1 MKQHL
6 KSPLITEKNTV
17 LAEAGTYVFQVDL
30 TSSKDQIKKE
40 VETNFGV
47 KVQKIRTAVC
57 RDDMRYSKFGLTVP
71 KKWKKAYVQLA
82 PGQKISLFEGA

>member
-30 TSSKDQIKKE
+30 SSTKEQIKKE
-40 VETNFGV
+40 INLFKAKGYEILNTN
-47 KVQKIRTAVC
+47 
-57 RDDMRYSKFGLTVP
+57 L
-71 KKWKKAYVQLA
+71 
-82 PGQKISLFEGA
+82 